1 MGLGIGLI
9 ILARPTGFIFI
20 LIPGIWTLITF
31 VTNRK
36 SIKLTQSGLSLI
48 SAWLICSSCYSV
60 NSLIIITSAL
70 HANSFRKREGD
81 PSVTPITRWLLY
93 PPFVPETV
101 GLPIFIMCEFSQFTS
116 LCK

>member
-1 MGLGIGLI
+1 LGLGIGLI

-93 PPFVPETV
+93 PPFVP
-101 GLPIFIMCEFSQFTS
+101 
-116 LCK
+116 